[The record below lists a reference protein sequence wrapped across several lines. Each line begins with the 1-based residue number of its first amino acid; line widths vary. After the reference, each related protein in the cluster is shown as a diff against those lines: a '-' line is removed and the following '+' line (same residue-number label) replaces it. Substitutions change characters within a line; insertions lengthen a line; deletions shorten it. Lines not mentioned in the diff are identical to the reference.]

1 MGAISVVGYVSR
13 DFGIEQEI
21 LFFSTVFWVLNLD
34 HSSKVLF
41 GAISVVGYVSR
52 DFEIEQ
58 EILFFF
64 AVFWVSILD
73 HSSKVIFWGYIS
85 SGNVSKDFF
94 SFQGFFF
101 FSLLSSKQNVR
112 YVQVMVRSWSFS
124 FFFFLPIFFSSF
136 GVSADSKSVNIII
149 VTHFFHIEVDFTSIK
164 N

>member
-34 HSSKVLF
+34 HSSKVLL

-73 HSSKVIFWGYIS
+73 HSSKVIFWGYTWTSLHLDDMLQNGKYQWVSIT
-85 SGNVSKDFF
+85 SG
-94 SFQGFFF
+94 
-101 FSLLSSKQNVR
+101 
-112 YVQVMVRSWSFS
+112 Y
-124 FFFFLPIFFSSF
+124 
-136 GVSADSKSVNIII
+136 
-149 VTHFFHIEVDFTSIK
+149 
-164 N
+164 

>member
-21 LFFSTVFWVLNLD
+21 LFFSAVFWVLNLD
-34 HSSKVLF
+34 HSSKVLL

-64 AVFWVSILD
+64 AVFWVLILD

-85 SGNVSKDFF
+85 SGNVSR
-94 SFQGFFF
+94 GFFF
-101 FSLLSSKQNVR
+101 HFRVFSSFLFCHQNKMSDT
-112 YVQVMVRSWSFS
+112 YRSWSGHEALVSSFSYPS
-124 FFFFLPIFFSSF
+124 FFFFLGFSRF
-136 GVSADSKSVNIII
+136 
-149 VTHFFHIEVDFTSIK
+149 
-164 N
+164 

>member
-34 HSSKVLF
+34 HSSKVLL

-85 SGNVSKDFF
+85 SGNVSR
-94 SFQGFFF
+94 GFFF
-101 FSLLSSKQNVR
+101 ISGFFLLFSSVIKTKCQIR
-112 YVQVMVRSWSFS
+112 TGHGQVMR
-124 FFFFLPIFFSSF
+124 L
-136 GVSADSKSVNIII
+136 
-149 VTHFFHIEVDFTSIK
+149 
-164 N
+164 